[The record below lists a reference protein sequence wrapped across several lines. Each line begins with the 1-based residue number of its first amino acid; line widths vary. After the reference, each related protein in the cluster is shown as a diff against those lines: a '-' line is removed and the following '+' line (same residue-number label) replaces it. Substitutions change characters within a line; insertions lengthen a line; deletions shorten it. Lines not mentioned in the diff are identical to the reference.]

1 MSFKRQSDILRAVRQ
16 YGSCHIADLAG
27 RLSVSTETIR
37 RNVQPLIES
46 GEVIRFHGGIMLPDH
61 LDEPPF
67 QRRMQVNKAEKR
79 KVADIARG
87 LINDGD
93 TIILDN
99 GTTTTYVAEALA
111 DKSGLVVITNSA
123 QIACRLAARN
133 GHRVF
138 MAGGELS
145 GDDAAA
151 FGHSTVEFVAQFQ
164 AKFALLSVAG
174 ITTAGDLV
182 DFHMFEA
189 EFSRA
194 AMRQAQETWVIADH
208 TKFGRDAPVRV
219 CGLSDVD
226 LVVTDHSPKPEFS
239 QLCVE
244 RGVRVMTSYSI
255 EPSQKKYFV
264 KKELPAIIEG

>member
-16 YGSCHIADLAG
+16 SGICNITDLAG
-27 RLSVSTETIR
+27 RLEVSTETIR
-37 RNVQPLIES
+37 RNAQPLIEK
-46 GEVIRFHGGIMLPDH
+46 GELIRFHGGIMLPDH

-67 QRRMQVNKAEKR
+67 HGRLQMNKLEKR
-79 KVADIARG
+79 RVADVVRG
-87 LINDGD
+87 LVSDGD

-123 QIACRLAARN
+123 QISCRLASRN
-133 GHRVF
+133 GNRVF

-151 FGHSTVEFVAQFQ
+151 FGHATVEFVAQFQ
-164 AKFALLSVAG
+164 AKLALLSVAG
-174 ITTAGDLV
+174 ITAKGELV

-194 AMRQAQETWVIADH
+194 AMKQARETWVIADH

-219 CGLSDVD
+219 CGLSEIN
-226 LVVTDHSPKPEFS
+226 LVVTDQQPGVEFS
-239 QLCVE
+239 QLCE
-244 RGVRVMTSYSI
+244 GLGVRIRTPNSMSGAAGPREINGLQAGSV
-255 EPSQKKYFV
+255 
-264 KKELPAIIEG
+264 